1 MKDRDVAGD
10 DGQAL
15 AGGFDEGQAEAFGV
29 GGAASSA
36 VDWAYNRMSRASLA
50 FSSQNSRSLTQEF
63 IVGSMT
69 PYPEPLN
76 TFWNRYAQ
84 STIVNA
90 DTYTTEAAG

>member
-1 MKDRDVAGD
+1 M
-10 DGQAL
+10 
-15 AGGFDEGQAEAFGV
+15 
-29 GGAASSA
+29 SS
-36 VDWAYNRMSRASLA
+36 ASLA
-50 FSSQNSRSLTQEF
+50 FSRQNGGSLTQEF

-90 DTYTTEAAG
+90 DPYTTEATR